1 MPTPT
6 RTPSSSTSSG
16 FDLSK
21 ATAVG
26 RNIVKFGGI
35 ILVVLM
41 VGRLLVNSLVA
52 FWEATHPEPPP
63 PPTMGFGVLP
73 PIQFGEGSAV
83 KPASYVLELPGAIPL
98 FPDRAT
104 VYFMPKTQLGLLS
117 LESAKTVAARLG
129 FMTEPTALS
138 DRLYRWRRLDEVNS
152 MLEMDTVTNNL
163 SFATDYLTRPEAQVG
178 GELPTTFDAVQTTK
192 QFLSSSNLLPADMA
206 TPAGETEFLKIT
218 GGALQ
223 EAVSLSDSQV
233 IRVNLFRA
241 PLNGIQTF
249 TKDAKTG
256 LVSADIASLNGRAS
270 VIRLDRNYAPIE
282 RAITHSYPLRSAA
295 EAWQIM
301 QAGEGYVAA
310 ANRSDIATIRSVH
323 LGYFDDASQEYLMPI
338 YVFFGDNGF
347 VGYVSALDPSVVESS
362 APTL

>member
-1 MPTPT
+1 MPTTP
-6 RTPSSSTSSG
+6 RPSSSSSSG

-21 ATAVG
+21 ATAAG
-26 RNIVKFGGI
+26 RNVVKFGGI
-35 ILVVLM
+35 ILVILM

-63 PPTMGFGVLP
+63 PPTVGFGVLP
-73 PIQFGEGSAV
+73 PIQFGEGSPI
-83 KPASYVLELPGAIPL
+83 KPASYVLELPGEIPL
-98 FPDRAT
+98 FPDRAN
-104 VYFMPKTQLGLLS
+104 VYFMPKSQLGLLS

-129 FMTEPTALS
+129 FMTEPNALS

-152 MLEMDTVTNNL
+152 VLEMDTVTNNL

-206 TPAGETEFLKIT
+206 TPAGETEFLKIA

-223 EAVSLSDSQV
+223 QAVSLSDSQV

-241 PLNGIQTF
+241 PLGGLHTF
-249 TKDAKTG
+249 TSDGKTG
-256 LVSADIASLNGRAS
+256 LVSADVASLNGRPT
-270 VIRLDRNYAPIE
+270 VIRLDRNYAPLE
-282 RAITHSYPLRSAA
+282 RAITHTYPLRSAA
-295 EAWQIM
+295 AAWQVL
-301 QAGEGYVAA
+301 QGGEGYVAA
-310 ANRSDIATIRSVH
+310 ATRSDVATIRSVG
-323 LGYFDDASQEYLMPI
+323 LGYFDDAAQEYLMPI
-338 YVFFGDNGF
+338 YVFYGDNGF

-362 APTL
+362 TPSL